1 MLNPHRGIRF
11 LDLKIAVYRIVN
23 IKHATVLFHPSKK
36 KETLEFFLFLLQPEL
51 RLHVGACVRVG
62 LNA

>member
-36 KETLEFFLFLLQPEL
+36 KKHSNFSFFCSNLS
-51 RLHVGACVRVG
+51 HVYMWVHVCVLV
-62 LNA
+62 